1 MLEHV
6 NEILEEL
13 KKNNQIKE
21 DYYQELLQK
30 ITDNP
35 AEVLVS
41 LENDGKVPMEIL
53 VQAKSKILNV
63 PYVNLEG
70 KPISGEVLR
79 ILPQDL
85 AENYEMLVF
94 NKESNRLDVG
104 MINPLNYKAVEAIEF
119 LARKKNYKIRYFI
132 ISHSS
137 FNDGYKGYESLNEQ
151 VNEALDFAEEK
162 FAPKETKEAGNM
174 EDATQLEEMIKTAPV
189 SKMISVILRHAIDG
203 GASDIHIEPYGDKSR
218 VRYRIDGVLHTSII
232 MPIYVHAALVARV
245 KVISNL
251 KIDETRI
258 PQDGRMRL
266 NIGDKDVDLRVS
278 ILPLINQEKVEMRI
292 LRSADKAPT
301 FEDLGFLGVQI
312 EVINKNIAKPNGMFL
327 VTGPT
332 GSGKS
337 TTLFSA
343 LGVLNKEGVNISTL
357 EDPVEYH
364 VLGVNQSQIKP
375 EIGFTFASGLRAL
388 LRQDPNV
395 IMVGEI
401 RDKETAELAVH
412 AALTGHFVL
421 STLHTNDAI
430 GTVPRLM
437 DMGVEPFLLSS
448 TLNVIV
454 SQRLVRLICPDCKTR
469 IDLPADIRIEI
480 EEELAKINP
489 DAMYKGVKEN
499 KDFIVYHGAGCAKC
513 GNSGY
518 RGRLAVAEV
527 LNVSPNMRK
536 IISEHFDHAKVEQEL
551 KEQKFVSIAADGWMK
566 VLLGLTTV
574 EEILRA
580 IKTES

>member
-1 MLEHV
+1 
-6 NEILEEL
+6 
-13 KKNNQIKE
+13 
-21 DYYQELLQK
+21 
-30 ITDNP
+30 
-35 AEVLVS
+35 
-41 LENDGKVPMEIL
+41 
-53 VQAKSKILNV
+53 
-63 PYVNLEG
+63 
-70 KPISGEVLR
+70 
-79 ILPQDL
+79 
-85 AENYEMLVF
+85 
-94 NKESNRLDVG
+94 
-104 MINPLNYKAVEAIEF
+104 
-119 LARKKNYKIRYFI
+119 
-132 ISHSS
+132 
-137 FNDGYKGYESLNEQ
+137 
-151 VNEALDFAEEK
+151 
-162 FAPKETKEAGNM
+162 
-174 EDATQLEEMIKTAPV
+174 
-189 SKMISVILRHAIDG
+189 
-203 GASDIHIEPYGDKSR
+203 
-218 VRYRIDGVLHTSII
+218 
-232 MPIYVHAALVARV
+232 
-245 KVISNL
+245 
-251 KIDETRI
+251 
-258 PQDGRMRL
+258 L
-266 NIGDKDVDLRVS
+266 NIGDKEVDLRVS
-278 ILPLINQEKVEMRI
+278 IIPLINQEKVEMRI

-301 FEDLGFLGVQI
+301 FEDLGFLGSQV
-312 EVINKNIAKPNGMFL
+312 ETINKNIAKPNGMFL

-469 IDLPADIRIEI
+469 IDLPADIRMEI
-480 EEELAKINP
+480 EAELAKI
-489 DAMYKGVKEN
+489 AQEAIYKGVKEN

-513 GNSGY
+513 GQTGY
-518 RGRLAVAEV
+518 RGRLAIAEV
-527 LNVSPNMRK
+527 LNISPNMRK
-536 IISEHFDHAKVEQEL
+536 IISEHFDSVKVEREL